1 LVVALSIGKPLL
13 NGVPCRGWR
22 VPETDATP
30 SILSVHIEETIQ
42 LIAGLNAEHHANATY
57 HQRAVDRITSLLGR
71 ASFIATLLWGTTKI
85 VLSSY
90 SFAIFTLFH
99 RCNFH
104 HHHNLWGATST
115 MSKPI

>member
-85 VLSSY
+85 VLSSILLRHLHPLSQAQLPSSPQSLGRY
-90 SFAIFTLFH
+90 QH
-99 RCNFH
+99 YE
-104 HHHNLWGATST
+104 
-115 MSKPI
+115 